1 MESIIGCKVVEMSFK
16 QNTGVLAVSIALAM
30 VGSLAV
36 TGLVTTSKT
45 LSSASYVRGVN
56 VEVYWDS
63 QCTQVVDS
71 VDWGSPE
78 PGGSIGR
85 TVYVKN
91 PGNTKMTLG
100 MSSSSWSPAAAESY
114 LSITW
119 ERQGATIDVD
129 EVVQA
134 TLNLAVSDLITEVAD
149 FSFNIVI
156 EGSV

>member
-1 MESIIGCKVVEMSFK
+1 MVEMSLK
-16 QNTGVLAVSIALAM
+16 MNTGLLALSIALAM

-78 PGGSIGR
+78 PGESICR
-85 TVYVKN
+85 TVYIKN
-91 PGNTKMTLG
+91 PGNAKMILDL
-100 MSSSSWSPAAAESY
+100 SSSSWSPAAAESY

-129 EVVQA
+129 EVMQA
-134 TLNLAVSDLITEVAD
+134 TLNLAVSDLITGVAD

-156 EGSV
+156 EGAV

>member
-1 MESIIGCKVVEMSFK
+1 MSFK

-30 VGSLAV
+30 VASLAV

-45 LSSASYVRGVN
+45 LSSISYVEGVK

-71 VDWGSPE
+71 VDWGSPD
-78 PGGSIGR
+78 PGESISR
-85 TVYVKN
+85 TLYIKN
-91 PGNTKMTLG
+91 PGDAKMILDLST
-100 MSSSSWSPAAAESY
+100 SSWSPAGAESY
-114 LSITW
+114 LSVTW

-134 TLNLAVSDLITEVAD
+134 TLNLAVSDLVTVVAD
-149 FSFNIVI
+149 FSFSIVI

>member
-1 MESIIGCKVVEMSFK
+1 LESIVGCKVVEMSFK
-16 QNTGVLAVSIALAM
+16 PNTGVLAISIALAM

-45 LSSASYVRGVN
+45 LSSACYVRGVN

-63 QCTQVVDS
+63 QCTQVVGS

-78 PGGSIGR
+78 PGESMGR
-85 TVYVKN
+85 TVYIKN
-91 PGNTKMTLG
+91 PGNARMTLG

-114 LSITW
+114 LSVNW
-119 ERQGATIDVD
+119 DRQGATIDVD

-134 TLNLAVSDLITEVAD
+134 TLTLVVSDLITGVAD
-149 FSFNIVI
+149 FSFNVVI
-156 EGSV
+156 EGTL

>member
-1 MESIIGCKVVEMSFK
+1 MSLK
-16 QNTGVLAVSIALAM
+16 QNTVVLAVSIALAM

-45 LSSASYVRGVN
+45 LSSASYVEGVN

-63 QCTQVVDS
+63 KCTQIVDS

-78 PGGSIGR
+78 PGESISR
-85 TVYVKN
+85 TVYIKN
-91 PGNTKMTLG
+91 PGDAKMVLDL
-100 MSSSSWSPAAAESY
+100 SSSSWSPAGAESY
-114 LSITW
+114 LSVTW

-134 TLNLAVSDLITEVAD
+134 TLTLAVSDLITGVAD
-149 FSFNIVI
+149 FFFNIVI
-156 EGSV
+156 EGTV